1 MTKTELTNAVNA
13 RLAETHDAMAR
24 LDDKSA
30 SICISLLRTM
40 KYDETLIPYKTRI
53 NWRGTVKMAAVDLYD
68 AERNNPDNAPTLWA
82 DINYRDGYRI
92 IPAVITA
99 AEAFGNGERGWWN
112 GELYESKLDN
122 NVWTPEA
129 YPQGW
134 KKV

>member
-1 MTKTELTNAVNA
+1 MKKSVLTNAVNA
-13 RLAETHDAMAR
+13 RLAETHDAMAK

-40 KYDETLIPYKTRI
+40 KYDETLIAYKTRI
-53 NWRGTVKMAAVDLYD
+53 NWRGTVKMATADLYD
-68 AERNNPDNAPTLWA
+68 AERNSPDNAPTLWA